1 MAPADAVAVAV
12 GFDAVAVAA
21 VGAPDDDPRTRSITL
36 DNRLEIPGTGPVD
49 APGVVRAFDGVS
61 SLASADCVAGGLEA
75 CQARTA
81 IGWGWLFLTGGF
93 G

>member
-1 MAPADAVAVAV
+1 MDAVAVGLDAVAVAV
-12 GFDAVAVAA
+12 

-36 DNRLEIPGTGPVD
+36 DKRFSIPGTGPVD
-49 APGVVRAFDGVS
+49 DPGVARAFDGVS
-61 SLASADCVAGGLEA
+61 SLASAFGADCVAGGLEA